1 MNHCVV
7 VFGVE
12 LFSLKPQSCVCMS
25 VELHTTIY
33 QKKWQYFIASLRGV
47 CVCVWTQITRLEWK
61 KIKIDDMSV
70 VTYFLLLTIRPC
82 STIVHHSFSESYL
95 TSFHAAYALVCVLLF
110 CIFHVAR
117 FAIIFS
123 YFFFVFLLIAQ
134 ESWIFF
140 PLLLICRCN
149 PIPLFAAQPPQPPRH
164 TRIQSQPGRTWTISL
179 MLMCASVLH
188 CMMRVYAYMY
198 SCICMT
204 GNARNTIHD
213 EKYGVE

>member
-47 CVCVWTQITRLEWK
+47 CVCVDANHSSRMEENQNWWHVSCYLFSAFDHPPLFHHRSSFFQRIVSHVLPRRLCTCLCAF
-61 KIKIDDMSV
+61 ILYISCCSLR
-70 VTYFLLLTIRPC
+70 YHFLI
-82 STIVHHSFSESYL
+82 
-95 TSFHAAYALVCVLLF
+95 
-110 CIFHVAR
+110 
-117 FAIIFS
+117 
-123 YFFFVFLLIAQ
+123 FFFVFLLIAQ

-188 CMMRVYAYMY
+188 CMMRMYAYMY